1 MISTTTCYFNLSE
14 LEFQLKKNRQ
24 RGKNE
29 VKFTDQLVGWGC
41 VVHKGIPFVVFGRN
55 NKRKRHILITIGQ
68 VAHTQVLPRG
78 SKHRVYDPR
87 FSRMRSHAPE
97 QLT

>member
-24 RGKNE
+24 REKIE

-41 VVHKGIPFVVFGRN
+41 VVHKGIPFAVFGGN
-55 NKRKRHILITIGQ
+55 NK
-68 VAHTQVLPRG
+68 
-78 SKHRVYDPR
+78 
-87 FSRMRSHAPE
+87 
-97 QLT
+97 